1 MATIDKKN
9 MNYRIDFS
17 RMTLI
22 MTAEFADNAYNPET
36 EEYKILKRLQRDFP
50 DMKIERKTHRTP
62 SKYKTKE
69 GEEFARNPFRGLT
82 YKRMETF
89 ISKIPNSEVYRAEYD
104 CVKDFAT
111 SINGNGYPL
120 VRDWFITQFPK
131 FRSDPMFY
139 LKNKPVLVL
148 AKTIIDEACDE
159 EQANA

>member
-1 MATIDKKN
+1 MATFSLRSA
-9 MNYRIDFS
+9 NYRIDFTK
-17 RMTLI
+17 MTLI
-22 MTAEFADNAYNPET
+22 MTADFARNAYIEDT
-36 EEYKILKRLQRDFP
+36 EEYKILTRLKKDFP
-50 DMKIERKTHRTP
+50 DLKIERKTHRTP

-120 VRDWFITQFPK
+120 VRNWFIAQFPN

-159 EQANA
+159 EQETA